1 MAQKCVYEVNCVTSW
16 VPVCRFPASPLEPVS
31 SRLLSNWIGDTLS
44 GSWKNCGWF
53 FFFFLFFLFFIFGAL
68 FRYGWSTV
76 YAFFQVTNIFLAAAG
91 AEYAGKLV
99 TGQGFVTKYKPA
111 TKSFADKLNKE
122 ALPLIADFNVKL
134 ESEVQKIIYAH
145 DLETTLKAA
154 GISYILYK
162 LTSWF
167 SLYTLVITS
176 VVLTFTAPA
185 GYFHNKKQID
195 AAVHKYSECAKAKA
209 GELYQVAH
217 KSAAPHIETL
227 IKKTGPVGSFI
238 SSKIPTRTAGST
250 VGASPTAYANKIDET
265 TSATTTGSSKF
276 PEVPKTTSEVEEI
289 KTEVA
294 KATGEVPA
302 PNL

>member
-1 MAQKCVYEVNCVTSW
+1 MTSVAQPSQSNLSSLLTWENPAQTGKVFGGIVATLIVFKFVN
-16 VPVCRFPASPLEPVS
+16 
-31 SRLLSNWIGDTLS
+31 LLNVFFHLS
-44 GSWKNCGWF
+44 YLG
-53 FFFFLFFLFFIFGAL
+53 LI
-68 FRYGWSTV
+68 
-76 YAFFQVTNIFLAAAG
+76 AAAA

-111 TKSFADKLNKE
+111 TKSFAAKLNNE
-122 ALPLIADFNVKL
+122 ALPLIADFNLKL

-154 GISYILYK
+154 GVSYILYK

-167 SLYTLVITS
+167 SLYTLLVTS
-176 VVLTFTAPA
+176 VILTFTVPA

-195 AAVHKYSECAKAKA
+195 AAVHKYSECAKAQA
-209 GELYQVAH
+209 SELYQKGH
-217 KSAAPHIETL
+217 KAAAPHFDTL

-250 VGASPTAYANKIDET
+250 VGESPAAYANKIDET
-265 TSATTTGSSKF
+265 PSATTTGASKF
-276 PEVPKTTSEVEEI
+276 PEVPQTTASVVDEAEGLKAEV
-289 KTEVA
+289 T

>member
-1 MAQKCVYEVNCVTSW
+1 M
-16 VPVCRFPASPLEPVS
+16 FLEIE
-31 SRLLSNWIGDTLS
+31 LLTYNL
-44 GSWKNCGWF
+44 
-53 FFFFLFFLFFIFGAL
+53 
-68 FRYGWSTV
+68 
-76 YAFFQVTNIFLAAAG
+76 LAAAV

-111 TKSFADKLNKE
+111 TKSFAAKLNND
-122 ALPLIADFNVKL
+122 ALPLIADFNLKL

-154 GISYILYK
+154 GVSYILYK

-167 SLYTLVITS
+167 TLYTLLVTS
-176 VVLTFTAPA
+176 VVLTFTVPA

-195 AAVHKYSECAKAKA
+195 AAVHKYSECAKAQA
-209 GELYQVAH
+209 SELYQKGH
-217 KSAAPHIETL
+217 KAAGPHIETL

-250 VGASPTAYANKIDET
+250 VGESPAAYANKIDET
-265 TSATTTGSSKF
+265 TSATTTGASKF
-276 PEVPKTTSEVEEI
+276 PDVPKTTTSIVDEAEGLQAEV
-289 KTEVA
+289 T